1 MHQNINGECK
11 EDKYFGDEV
20 ETLCN
25 KEKNHSGAAKP
36 KKFTNIRNSQLQSSR
51 THIPLML

>member
-1 MHQNINGECK
+1 MRQNINEECK

-36 KKFTNIRNSQLQSSR
+36 KKSTNIRNGQLQSSR